1 MNFLLPM
8 IYLFSVGLFF
18 NDRSNS
24 SRFMNED
31 QKNEWKGEPL
41 KCVSFVFIFAYIK
54 IFVYNKYAYV
64 NIYKIL
70 CTKCI
75 CLVIGWMILV
85 ILIYHITGGDKHL
98 PLYMHIR
105 VLISSYIFLIGYEHF
120 QYFWRLPHNSPERNK
135 MLFIRFMQVG
145 KVFIQ

>member
-31 QKNEWKGEPL
+31 QKNEWKGKLL
-41 KCVSFVFIFAYIK
+41 KCVLLLFILRPYG
-54 IFVYNKYAYV
+54 
-64 NIYKIL
+64 NIYKIV
-70 CTKCI
+70 CKNIFVCI
-75 CLVIGWMILV
+75 IGWMILV

-145 KVFIQ
+145 NVFI

>member
-1 MNFLLPM
+1 M
-8 IYLFSVGLFF
+8 
-18 NDRSNS
+18 
-24 SRFMNED
+24 
-31 QKNEWKGEPL
+31 
-41 KCVSFVFIFAYIK
+41 CTFVFIFKNI
-54 IFVYNKYAYV
+54 KYAYG
-64 NIYKIL
+64 NIYKIVR
-70 CTKCI
+70 TKYI
-75 CLVIGWMILV
+75 CFVIGWMILV

>member
-1 MNFLLPM
+1 MYFLYS
-8 IYLFSVGLFF
+8 YLNKFTLISIKL
-18 NDRSNS
+18 
-24 SRFMNED
+24 
-31 QKNEWKGEPL
+31 
-41 KCVSFVFIFAYIK
+41 CVQNIFLSM
-54 IFVYNKYAYV
+54 V
-64 NIYKIL
+64 
-70 CTKCI
+70 
-75 CLVIGWMILV
+75 GWMILV

-145 KVFIQ
+145 KVFIE

>member
-1 MNFLLPM
+1 MC
-8 IYLFSVGLFF
+8 I
-18 NDRSNS
+18 
-24 SRFMNED
+24 
-31 QKNEWKGEPL
+31 
-41 KCVSFVFIFAYIK
+41 FVFIFEYID
-54 IFVYNKYAYV
+54 V
-64 NIYKIL
+64 NIFEIVY
-70 CTKCI
+70 TKYTF
-75 CLVIGWMILV
+75 LMIGWMILV